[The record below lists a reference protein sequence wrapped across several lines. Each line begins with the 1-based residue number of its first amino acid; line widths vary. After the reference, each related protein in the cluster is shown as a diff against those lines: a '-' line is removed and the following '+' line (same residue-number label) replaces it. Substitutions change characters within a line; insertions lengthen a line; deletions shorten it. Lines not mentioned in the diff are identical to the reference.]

1 MKFGLLLFVAVLFF
15 LLTPSILVSL
25 PAKGNKY
32 VVAAVH
38 AVIFTLI
45 FYFTYN
51 YVARS
56 NILEGMYYKDG
67 CDNAGYKECGV
78 RMVQGTSNNCKIT
91 GDTCKYY

>member
-1 MKFGLLLFVAVLFF
+1 MGEIRPVTLRIFDEKRCKINYFKKIIIYIYIMKFGLLLFVAVLFF

-38 AVIFTLI
+38 AIIFALI

-56 NILEGMYYKDG
+56 NILEGMK
-67 CDNAGYKECGV
+67 
-78 RMVQGTSNNCKIT
+78 
-91 GDTCKYY
+91 